1 MCRSKNM
8 LGKLL
13 KRKDSR
19 QTLDLHP
26 TENKAQQDQKQ
37 NMLQYKYQRPDIL
50 GKVRSFT
57 SRSFGIYR
65 TAYSDNT
72 TEMSC
77 TKESCIYSCSQ
88 NH

>member
-1 MCRSKNM
+1 M

-19 QTLDLHP
+19 QAMELHP
-26 TENKAQQDQKQ
+26 TENKGQQDQKQ

-50 GKVRSFT
+50 GKVRAFT

-65 TAYSDNT
+65 TTYSDDNNVIYNT
-72 TEMSC
+72 IVLFTFIVSG
-77 TKESCIYSCSQ
+77 TT
-88 NH
+88 